1 MSEDKF
7 TVPARKP
14 ASPKKP
20 AGRPAAK
27 APAQKKASGAGQKAK
42 GGQNDRLE
50 SARVRKAPSGRLA
63 HKSLPDVADMST
75 MTRNERIEAV
85 LGTKKTKPAA
95 AQKTGTKSGAKT
107 ASNRY
112 EGMRRQIEKTEAGR
126 KGTAVAQGPSK
137 ETGGSATAIR
147 LALCLLAVTLILIV
161 IVIRNRA
168 ASVPAEPAAASAMP
182 EETVTVE
189 IRPGMGAGEAAAAFS
204 SVLDSS
210 ALLDYLVTNGL
221 DTSIRSG
228 SYTLQVPA
236 DVPSVAGMITA
247 QPESSVTVYAG
258 YTVQDIDRLL
268 ANRGLADSGDFI
280 SACESVAGD
289 YGLSFIEGWLL
300 AGSYQWSDERSL
312 ALDMLEAS
320 LSLLKDQAG
329 AVQASGLSLDQ
340 IMTIASMVNRET
352 QDAEQMPV
360 IAAVIL
366 NRLEAGMPL
375 GIDATTR
382 YELDRWTGTVSQ
394 AEYDRITPYNTR
406 RRRGLPPSGIGAP
419 SAEAVRA
426 VLYPAAT
433 DALYYL
439 HDEEGR
445 LHTSYT
451 YQEHLAA
458 YESVH

>member
-20 AGRPAAK
+20 AGSPAAK

-85 LGTKKTKPAA
+85 LGTKKTKPAT
-95 AQKTGTKSGAKT
+95 AQKTGTKTGAKT

-168 ASVPAEPAAASAMP
+168 ASVPAEPAATSAMP

-280 SACESVAGD
+280 SACESIAGD

-312 ALDMLEAS
+312 
-320 LSLLKDQAG
+320 
-329 AVQASGLSLDQ
+329 V
-340 IMTIASMVNRET
+340 
-352 QDAEQMPV
+352 
-360 IAAVIL
+360 L

-382 YELDRWTGTVSQ
+382 YELDRWTGPVSQ